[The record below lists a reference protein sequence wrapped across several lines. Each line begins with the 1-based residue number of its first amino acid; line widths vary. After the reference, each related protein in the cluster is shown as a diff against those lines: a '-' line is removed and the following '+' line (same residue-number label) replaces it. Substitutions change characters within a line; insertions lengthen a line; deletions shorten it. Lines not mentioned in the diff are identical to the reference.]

1 MSLYREP
8 GRRSWVAIVIAVAA
22 SVVVG
27 TMVGYFIGRASKDEP
42 TLSEQVADLRG
53 EAQPLRLAVDQVRI
67 EYPGTVREGK
77 VVSPTE
83 YEATR
88 ATVERAAAT
97 FTGLQSDLTVI
108 DPAGT
113 DRLDRALRALSDL
126 VERRASVEAV
136 KRQATQAD
144 QQLSAAVGSDPEA
157 SQ

>member
-22 SVVVG
+22 SVVIGAV
-27 TMVGYFIGRASKDEP
+27 VGYFIGRASEDKP

-88 ATVERAAAT
+88 ATVARAAAT
-97 FTGLQSDLTVI
+97 FTGLQSDLAVI

-157 SQ
+157 GQ

>member
-8 GRRSWVAIVIAVAA
+8 GRRSWVAISIAVAA
-22 SVVVG
+22 SLVIGAV
-27 TMVGYFIGRASKDEP
+27 VGYFIGRASKDEP

-88 ATVERAAAT
+88 ATVARAAAT
-97 FTGLQSDLTVI
+97 FSELQSDLAVI
-108 DPAGT
+108 APAGT
-113 DRLDRALRALSDL
+113 DRVDRGLRALSDL
-126 VERRASVEAV
+126 VERRASVEEV
-136 KRQATQAD
+136 KRQATQTD
-144 QQLSAAVGSDPEA
+144 QELSAAVGSDREA
-157 SQ
+157 DQ

>member
-67 EYPGTVREGK
+67 EYPGTVREGN

-88 ATVERAAAT
+88 ATVARAAAT
-97 FTGLQSDLTVI
+97 FTGLQSDLAVI

-126 VERRASVEAV
+126 VERRASVEEV

-157 SQ
+157 GQ